1 MIGPFILLTSV
12 RHGDMMRTMEGM
24 IMQAVKTTRITFRA
38 NAVLRGK
45 LAEAAGD
52 YGSLSNVVRVILER
66 HFLKAA
72 LKGKA

>member
-1 MIGPFILLTSV
+1 
-12 RHGDMMRTMEGM
+12 
-24 IMQAVKTTRITFRA
+24 MQAVKTTRITFRA

-66 HFLKAA
+66 HFDGRMILARQLHK
-72 LKGKA
+72 KGVR